1 MLRDAAGRR
10 RNLSMKQGPVASQS
24 VANGPGVARLALVG
38 TPIVFSAYLAALGIG
53 HGGPIGDAIPGAVA
67 NTVPTVI
74 FGIPAYVLIRG
85 WLMKQ
90 RSVSQLLGHVLLCAA
105 YTLLSYWLLIVLLGA
120 VNAFSVIQFN
130 VAPFP
135 VRASVWQM
143 LENATVYGMI
153 AALAYR
159 GAGRPEVRLV
169 LADAEDET
177 RPGLSRYFI
186 RSGDEIQ
193 PIDVHSIV
201 SISGAGD
208 YAEVATLDGKHLVR
222 MTLIEFEKSLDPA
235 RFIRVHRSRIA
246 NVERIARAEP
256 AGGGRLLLHMQDGE
270 IISAS
275 RAGSRLLRDR
285 VL

>member
-1 MLRDAAGRR
+1 
-10 RNLSMKQGPVASQS
+10 MKQGPIASGTAAMES
-24 VANGPGVARLALVG
+24 RPGRLALVG
-38 TPIVFSAYLAALGIG
+38 TSIVFAAYALALGIG
-53 HGGPIGDAIPGAVA
+53 HGGPLRDAISGAVA
-67 NTVPTVI
+67 NTIPTI
-74 FGIPAYVLIRG
+74 MFGLIAYALIRA
-85 WLMKQ
+85 WLVRQ
-90 RSVSQLLGHVLLCAA
+90 SLPVQVAGHLLVCAA

-120 VNAFSVIQFN
+120 VNSFSVIHFN

-143 LENATVYGMI
+143 LENATVYAVI
-153 AALAYR
+153 AALAY
-159 GAGRPEVRLV
+159 GGIGDVEVRLV
-169 LADAEDET
+169 LAGGEEET

-201 SISGAGD
+201 SISGADD

-222 MTLIEFEKSLDPA
+222 MTLAEFEKSLDPA
-235 RFIRVHRSRIA
+235 RFIRIHRSRIV

-270 IISAS
+270 MISAS

-285 VL
+285 LL